1 MEKLLRELIEK
12 IKTLTK
18 IQALSVLREL
28 NQTDSIM
35 VLYNM
40 GIAQKDIAEILSTKI
55 NIVTST
61 VTRKRKKNI

>member
-12 IKTLTK
+12 IKTLTM